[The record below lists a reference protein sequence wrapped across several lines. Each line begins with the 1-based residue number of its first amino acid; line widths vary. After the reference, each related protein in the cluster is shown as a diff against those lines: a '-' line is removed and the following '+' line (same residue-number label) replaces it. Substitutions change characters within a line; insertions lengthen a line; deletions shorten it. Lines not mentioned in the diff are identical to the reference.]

1 MQKSLKLMFRLTGTE
16 CQPCAYDIIKK
27 MLKEKPEDRIN
38 SSDVVKLLSE
48 KVKTKVKT
56 K

>member
-1 MQKSLKLMFRLTGTE
+1 MFRLTGTE
-16 CQPCAYDIIKK
+16 CQPCAYDIIKR

>member
-1 MQKSLKLMFRLTGTE
+1 MFRLTGTE
-16 CQPCAYDIIKK
+16 CQPCAYDIIKRMIK
-27 MLKEKPEDRIN
+27 GKPEDRIN
-38 SSDVVKLLSE
+38 NSSDVAKLIWE